1 KANYVGDYSQKVSQ
15 ILVTGAN
22 AQKTIEQIKSRLEKG
37 ESFAALA
44 KEFSEDPVSAAKGGD
59 IGTFNPDVFG
69 ADGAKVAKAI
79 EGLNKDQVS
88 EPVKTSF
95 GYQLFKVTEMS

>member
-1 KANYVGDYSQKVSQ
+1 MPTHKRPLSKLKPS
-15 ILVTGAN
+15 
-22 AQKTIEQIKSRLEKG
+22 EKG

-79 EGLNKDQVS
+79 E
-88 EPVKTSF
+88 E
-95 GYQLFKVTEMS
+95 FK